1 MSRHKPKRKANSIP
15 PEGIPDFPA
24 SGEELS
30 ASEASVPKQTDL
42 SGSKADASGQA
53 ANPLQSRPG
62 PAPRPPQTS
71 HAQAVPPAK
80 SSLDAGAGVRLQKV
94 LAAAGLGSRRKC
106 EELILAGRVEVDGKL
121 VTELGVRVDP
131 WRQEIRVDGQRIRP
145 QPLVYYAVNKP
156 SGVVC
161 THRDPSGR
169 TRLIDLLPAS
179 KGLRVFPVGRLD
191 LHSEGLILVTNDG
204 QLANRLTHPRY
215 GVEKTYRVQVAG
227 LPSPEILQ
235 KLQKGVWTS
244 EGKLKAQRI
253 KVLGQHKKSTFL
265 EMVLAEGRNRQI
277 RRMLARVGHKVMK
290 LTRLAVGPI
299 RLGKLKPGAWR
310 PLSPEEIQALYK
322 AAGLKPPS
330 TGKKKA
336 Q

>member
-1 MSRHKPKRKANSIP
+1 MAKRSSGKRASFR
-15 PEGIPDFPA
+15 GPA
-24 SGEELS
+24 GSGPNQPRKTGKKGAAGS
-30 ASEASVPKQTDL
+30 SESVPTGD
-42 SGSKADASGQA
+42 GGI
-53 ANPLQSRPG
+53 
-62 PAPRPPQTS
+62 
-71 HAQAVPPAK
+71 
-80 SSLDAGAGVRLQKV
+80 RLQKV

-106 EELILAGRVEVDGKL
+106 EELILAGRVEVDGQL
-121 VTELGVRVDP
+121 VTELGTRVDP
-131 WRQEIRVDGQRIRP
+131 YRQEIRVDGQRIHL

-156 SGVVC
+156 PGVVC

-169 TRLIDLLPAS
+169 TRLIDLVPAS
-179 KGLRVFPVGRLD
+179 RGLHLFPVGRLD
-191 LHSEGLILVTNDG
+191 LHSQGLILVTNDG

-227 LPSPEILQ
+227 LPTPEILE

-244 EGKLKAQRI
+244 EGKLQAERI
-253 KVLGQHKKSTFL
+253 KILGKHKKSTFL

-310 PLSPEEIQALYK
+310 PLAQEEIETLYQ
-322 AAGLKPPS
+322 AAGLKSPRS
-330 TGKKKA
+330 CQKKSSKNKKK
-336 Q
+336 